1 MPPTSSEQAPTASI
15 LTSGARR
22 TTLRKGDRTGQAILD
37 TVACLLRE
45 RQISEI
51 TVDEIAKGA
60 GISRSAFY
68 FHYDS
73 REAVLLALTERLHD
87 ELYRCG
93 EAWFRRGDESPEQA
107 LRRAVGTTI
116 ALWREHGPVLRAGVR
131 VRDTDPR
138 LHRFWAETGTRF
150 FNATAEHIERERAV
164 GVALP
169 GPPTAKRLAAL
180 LVNMNEQACV
190 HYSLTPQTERG
201 DADIIESL
209 CTVWMR
215 TVYGT

>member
-1 MPPTSSEQAPTASI
+1 MPPTSSEQAPPV
-15 LTSGARR
+15 TSGSRR
-22 TTLRKGDRTGQAILD
+22 SAMRKGDRTGQAILD
-37 TVACLLRE
+37 TVAGLLCE

-87 ELYRCG
+87 ELYLCG
-93 EAWFRRGDESPEQA
+93 AAWFRRGDESPAQA
-107 LRRAVGTTI
+107 LRRAVSMTI

-138 LHRFWAETGTRF
+138 LHTFWAETGSRF
-150 FNATAEHIERERAV
+150 FGAVAEHIEREREA
-164 GVALP
+164 GLALP
-169 GPPTAKRLAAL
+169 GPPNAKKLAAL

-190 HYSLTPQTERG
+190 HYSLTPHTEKG
-201 DADIIESL
+201 DAEIIDAL
-209 CTVWMR
+209 CAVWAR
-215 TVYGT
+215 SVYGT

>member
-1 MPPTSSEQAPTASI
+1 M
-15 LTSGARR
+15 
-22 TTLRKGDRTGQAILD
+22 RKGDRTGRAILD
-37 TVACLLRE
+37 TVATLLRD

-87 ELYRCG
+87 ELYLCG
-93 EAWFRRGDESPEQA
+93 AAWFRRGDESPAQA
-107 LRRAVGTTI
+107 LHRAVSMTV

-138 LHRFWAETGTRF
+138 LRTFWADTGSRF
-150 FNATAEHIERERAV
+150 FDAVAEHIDRERAA
-164 GVALP
+164 GLAIT

-180 LVNMNEQACV
+180 LVNMNEQACI
-190 HYSLTPQTERG
+190 HYSMTPHTAKG
-201 DADIIESL
+201 DAEIIEAL
-209 CTVWMR
+209 CSVWMR
-215 TVYGT
+215 SVYGS

>member
-1 MPPTSSEQAPTASI
+1 VPRTSSEQAPTLA
-15 LTSGARR
+15 SGARR
-22 TTLRKGDRTGQAILD
+22 TTMRKGDRTGQAILD
-37 TVACLLRE
+37 TVAALLQE

-87 ELYRCG
+87 GLYQCG
-93 EAWFRRGDESPEQA
+93 ESWFRRGDESPEQA
-107 LRRAVGTTI
+107 LHRAVGTTI
-116 ALWREHGPVLRAGVR
+116 ALWREHGPILRAGVR

-138 LHRFWAETGTRF
+138 LHQFWAETGTRF
-150 FNATAEHIERERAV
+150 FTATAEHIERERAA
-164 GVALP
+164 GVAIP

-180 LVNMNEQACV
+180 LVNMNEQACI
-190 HYSLTPQTERG
+190 HYSMTPHTERG

>member
-1 MPPTSSEQAPTASI
+1 
-15 LTSGARR
+15 LV
-22 TTLRKGDRTGQAILD
+22 D
-37 TVACLLRE
+37 TVADRRDD
-45 RQISEI
+45 RQISES

-107 LRRAVGTTI
+107 LHRAISAMI
-116 ALWREHGPVLRAGVR
+116 ALWREHGSILRAGVR

-138 LHRFWAETGTRF
+138 LHQFWAETGTRF
-150 FNATAEHIERERAV
+150 FDATAAHIE
-164 GVALP
+164 
-169 GPPTAKRLAAL
+169 
-180 LVNMNEQACV
+180 
-190 HYSLTPQTERG
+190 
-201 DADIIESL
+201 
-209 CTVWMR
+209 
-215 TVYGT
+215 